1 MSTKNINRRMR
12 NWRAVVYPES
22 APENWQQILN
32 EKNIKWACSPLHDK
46 DLDDDNKPKKAHWH
60 IVICFPG
67 NKSFEQVVE
76 DITEPI
82 HAPIPKPC
90 ADVRG
95 AVRYFIHKD
104 HPHKYQYEEKD
115 IQAFGGFD
123 LGDVLALSKT
133 EKTQLIIDITNFIRE
148 WDIKEYWD
156 IIFYAIDERPEWVD
170 IVQGNSIYFER
181 LLKSNRHRP
190 RMDGV
195 DNDGVVNE

>member
-1 MSTKNINRRMR
+1 MANNDANRRTR
-12 NWRAVVYPES
+12 NWCAVVYPDS
-22 APENWQQILN
+22 APNDWKTYLDN
-32 EKNIKWACSPLHDK
+32 LNIKWACSPLHDK
-46 DLDDDNKPKKAHWH
+46 DTDDDGQIKKPHWH
-60 IVICFPG
+60 IILCYNG
-67 NKSFEQVVE
+67 NKSFKQVCE
-76 DITEPI
+76 DLSEL
-82 HAPIPKPC
+82 HCPIPQIC
-90 ADVRG
+90 RDVRG
-95 AVRYFIHKD
+95 SVRYFIHKD
-104 HPHKYQYEEKD
+104 HPHKYQYKEKE